1 MIPLKK
7 AHFKNVVVD
16 PRTQTSKKQQVHME
30 KNSTSQL

>member
-16 PRTQTSKKQQVHME
+16 PGTQTSKIEQMHME
-30 KNSTSQL
+30 KNSTNQL